1 MKRPHILHTCP
12 KKFPAWIM
20 DSTIT
25 IHNSPLEL
33 QFSSIQ
39 QYPSTAAGLQEGEEV
54 FPGPPSRSSQ

>member
-1 MKRPHILHTCP
+1 
-12 KKFPAWIM
+12 M

-54 FPGPPSRSSQ
+54 FPGPPSRSSQWKTCLIPMIDVCLSDSA